1 MSIKHSDI
9 SIQFGYAT
17 VSLGQIHYAQ
27 AGAPDAPPL
36 TLMHAAGRSSSCY
49 RHMLPLLA
57 KDFRA
62 IAIDLPGFGY
72 SARMADHPTID
83 GLAQTLTEFMDALSL
98 QRPHIVGLHTG
109 NKIAASLA
117 ANWPERV
124 GDVILAGQTHSLILD
139 MKTRNA
145 ALAPYCEKYF
155 PKFSQSSDG
164 SHLLKA
170 WNITQA
176 AVEGFWWP
184 PELVN
189 AQATQA
195 ADLAQAEVRVLDH
208 LHGWE
213 SIVPLYRAIFAF
225 DLLIHNVDRH
235 LNNYLYLQLAGDTVV
250 KAMDHSRCLWFS
262 GWPMPS
268 PPPVQSS
275 TTMQGALHW
284 KSLVQWEK
292 ARADK
297 VVDEWCTITKD
308 EVAAIFDA
316 APAIW
321 TNQQQRNDFLQW
333 WGSAEWRA
341 RTNEVVGAF
350 Q

>member
-1 MSIKHSDI
+1 MSIKHSDV
-9 SIQFGYAT
+9 SIQYGYAT
-17 VSLGQIHYAQ
+17 VALGQIHYAQ
-27 AGAPDAPPL
+27 TGAPDAPPL
-36 TLMHAAGRSSSCY
+36 ILMHAAGRSSSCY

-72 SARMADHPTID
+72 SARMDENPTID
-83 GLAQTLTEFMDALSL
+83 SLAQTLAELIDALAL
-98 QRPHIVGLHTG
+98 QRPHIFGLHTG
-109 NKIAASLA
+109 NKIAAALA

-170 WNITQA
+170 WNMTQA

-189 AQATQA
+189 AQVTQA

-225 DLLIHNVDRH
+225 DLPE
-235 LNNYLYLQLAGDTVV
+235 VV
-250 KAMDHSRCLWFS
+250 KRI
-262 GWPMPS
+262 
-268 PPPVQSS
+268 
-275 TTMQGALHW
+275 
-284 KSLVQWEK
+284 E
-292 ARADK
+292 
-297 VVDEWCTITKD
+297 
-308 EVAAIFDA
+308 
-316 APAIW
+316 
-321 TNQQQRNDFLQW
+321 
-333 WGSAEWRA
+333 A
-341 RTNEVVGAF
+341 RTLVLELLTPQEAHYGPQGKLLCDLIPGASLAQLQNAVGLSMEYRPDEIVTAIRSF
-350 Q
+350 LCRV

>member
-36 TLMHAAGRSSSCY
+36 LLMHAAGRSSSCY

-72 SARMADHPTID
+72 SARMAGHPTID
-83 GLAQTLTEFMDALSL
+83 SLALTLTEFMDALSL
-98 QRPHIVGLHTG
+98 QRPHIFGLHTG
-109 NKIAASLA
+109 NKIAAALA

-155 PKFSQSSDG
+155 PKFSESSDG

-208 LHGWE
+208 MHGWE

-225 DLLIHNVDRH
+225 DLPE
-235 LNNYLYLQLAGDTVV
+235 VV
-250 KAMDHSRCLWFS
+250 KRI
-262 GWPMPS
+262 
-268 PPPVQSS
+268 
-275 TTMQGALHW
+275 
-284 KSLVQWEK
+284 E
-292 ARADK
+292 
-297 VVDEWCTITKD
+297 
-308 EVAAIFDA
+308 
-316 APAIW
+316 
-321 TNQQQRNDFLQW
+321 
-333 WGSAEWRA
+333 A
-341 RTNEVVGAF
+341 RTMVLELLTPQEAHYGPQGKLLCDLIPGATLAQLENAVGLSMEYRPGEIVTAIRRF
-350 Q
+350 LCRV